1 MPRKTTIFSSVSSY
15 SRDVKVLLAFSSIA
29 AMLMIMRGVFVPIY
43 LSVLGFSPLLVGT
56 YLTISTL
63 ASGVADIGFGLLSD
77 RFGRRRLLSV
87 NVALS
92 SLFYFI
98 PLVTENVALILA
110 SAVFTYQGTRSPI
123 VNALLADYSTHE
135 ERTTVFT
142 LKLFF
147 GSVLSILGPL
157 ISGLPVIFQSYM
169 GFGEVASFKPL
180 FVVGLG
186 LTIICVLL
194 ISLIRESAGSS
205 VGGRVSIPRDQYNI
219 ILKLATTRVMD
230 TMAVG
235 ITLNIFSL
243 WFSVRYSVGIGV
255 VSVVFTFAQFVES
268 IAYLLA
274 PALEE
279 RIGNVKGTVL
289 IRALGA
295 FFMFSLAFAPTP
307 LVAAIL
313 YASRNAFQRISH
325 PLRESY
331 EMAILD
337 PRVRASGAALINIPR
352 LVISTAGPSIGGYL
366 IELSPVFPPLLS
378 GAIFALGDALYWM
391 FFKDLKPPEEI

>member
-1 MPRKTTIFSSVSSY
+1 MSRKTTIFSSVSSY
-15 SRDVKVLLAFSSIA
+15 SKDVKVLLAFSSIA

-43 LSVLGFSPLLVGT
+43 LSVIGFSPLLVGT

-63 ASGVADIGFGLLSD
+63 AAGIGDIGFALLSD
-77 RFGRRRLLSV
+77 RFGRKKLLAI

-92 SLFYFI
+92 SLFYLI
-98 PLVTENVALILA
+98 PLLTDNVQLILV
-110 SAVFTYQGTRSPI
+110 SAVFTYQGSRSPI

-157 ISGLPVIFQSYM
+157 VSGLPVVFQGVL
-169 GFGEVASFKPL
+169 GFGEEASFKPL
-180 FVVGLG
+180 FVVGVV
-186 LTIICVLL
+186 LTVVCVVLV
-194 ISLIRESAGSS
+194 SLIRESAG
-205 VGGRVSIPRDQYNI
+205 VGRRERVEIPKDQLRI
-219 ILKLATTRVMD
+219 IMKLATTRVMD

-243 WFSVRYSVGIGV
+243 WFSVRYDVGIGV

-274 PALEE
+274 PALEA
-279 RIGNVKGTVL
+279 RIGNVKGTVI
-289 IRALGA
+289 IRAFGA
-295 FFMFSLAFAPTP
+295 FFMLSLAFAPTP
-307 LVAAIL
+307 LVAALL
-313 YASRNAFQRISH
+313 YASRNAFQRVSH

-366 IELSPVFPPLLS
+366 LEISPVFPPLLS
-378 GAIFALGDALYWM
+378 GSVFALGDILYWL
-391 FFKDLKPPEEI
+391 FFKDLKPPEEA

>member
-1 MPRKTTIFSSVSSY
+1 MPQKSTIFSSISSY
-15 SRDVKVLLAFSSIA
+15 SKDVKVLLAFSSIA

-63 ASGVADIGFGLLSD
+63 ASGVTDIGFGLLSD
-77 RFGRRRLLSV
+77 RFGRKRLLLI
-87 NVALS
+87 NVLLS
-92 SLFYFI
+92 SLYFFI
-98 PLVTENVALILA
+98 PLLTDNITLILA
-110 SAVFTYQGTRSPI
+110 SAAFTYQGSRSPI

-135 ERTTVFT
+135 DRTTVFT

-157 ISGLPVIFQSYM
+157 ISGLPVVFQRYL
-169 GFGEVASFKPL
+169 GFDEVTSFKPL
-180 FVVGLG
+180 FLVGFG

-194 ISLIRESAGSS
+194 ISLIKESAGYSTRE
-205 VGGRVSIPRDQYNI
+205 RVSIPKDQYHI
-219 ILKLATTRVMD
+219 IMKLATTRVMD

-235 ITLNIFSL
+235 ITLSIFSL
-243 WFSVRYSVGIGV
+243 WFSVRYNVGIGV
-255 VSVVFTFAQFVES
+255 VSIVFTFAQFVES
-268 IAYLLA
+268 LAYLLA
-274 PALEE
+274 PSLAT

-289 IRALGA
+289 IRAFGA

-307 LVAAIL
+307 FIAAIL

-331 EMAILD
+331 VMAILD
-337 PRVRASGAALINIPR
+337 PRVRASGSALINIPR
-352 LVISTAGPSIGGYL
+352 LLISTAGPSIGGYL
-366 IELSPVFPPLLS
+366 IEISPVFPPLLS
-378 GAIFALGDALYWM
+378 GTIFAVGDILYWM
-391 FFKDLKPPEEI
+391 FFKDIKPPEET

>member
-1 MPRKTTIFSSVSSY
+1 MPQKTTIFSSVSSY
-15 SRDVKVLLAFSSIA
+15 SKDVKVLLVFSSLA

-77 RFGRRRLLSV
+77 RFGRKRLLFV
-87 NVALS
+87 NVLLS

-157 ISGLPVIFQSYM
+157 ISGLPVLFQSYL

-186 LTIICVLL
+186 LTIISVLL
-194 ISLIRESAGSS
+194 VSLIRESAGS
-205 VGGRVSIPRDQYNI
+205 GARERVSIPKDQYRI
-219 ILKLATTRVMD
+219 IMKLATTRVMD

-274 PALEE
+274 PALAA

-289 IRALGA
+289 IRAFGA
-295 FFMFSLAFAPTP
+295 FFMLSLAFAPTP

-313 YASRNAFQRISH
+313 YASRNAFQRVSH

-337 PRVRASGAALINIPR
+337 PLVRASGAALINIPR

-366 IELSPVFPPLLS
+366 LEISPVFPPLLS
-378 GAIFALGDALYWM
+378 GTIFAIGDVLYWI
-391 FFKDLKPPEEI
+391 FFKDLKPPEEA

>member
-1 MPRKTTIFSSVSSY
+1 MSRKTTIFSSVSSY
-15 SRDVKVLLAFSSIA
+15 SKDVKVLLAFSSIA

-43 LSVLGFSPLLVGT
+43 LSVIGFSPLLVGT

-63 ASGVADIGFGLLSD
+63 AAGIGDIGFALLSD
-77 RFGRRRLLSV
+77 RFGRKKLLAI

-92 SLFYFI
+92 SLFYLI
-98 PLVTENVALILA
+98 PLLTDNVQLILV
-110 SAVFTYQGTRSPI
+110 SAVFTYQGSRSPI

-157 ISGLPVIFQSYM
+157 VSGLPVVFQGVL
-169 GFGEVASFKPL
+169 GFGEEASFKPL
-180 FVVGLG
+180 FVVGVV
-186 LTIICVLL
+186 LTVVCVLL
-194 ISLIRESAGSS
+194 VSLIRESAGP
-205 VGGRVSIPRDQYNI
+205 GRRERVAIPKDQLRI
-219 ILKLATTRVMD
+219 IMKLATTRVMD

-235 ITLNIFSL
+235 ITLSIFSL
-243 WFSVRYSVGIGV
+243 WFSVRYDVGIGV

-274 PALEE
+274 PALAA

-295 FFMFSLAFAPTP
+295 FFMLSLAFAPTP

-313 YASRNAFQRISH
+313 YASRNAFQRVSH

-366 IELSPVFPPLLS
+366 LEISPVFPPLLS
-378 GAIFALGDALYWM
+378 GTIFAVGDALYWL
-391 FFKDLKPPEEI
+391 FFKDLKPPEEA